1 MAGDLFLLVGI
12 AGLCL
17 GMREFALGLGGFDE
31 VVSLIHDFGRKVKWH
46 WQGMNDMHAVTGM
59 LLTAAGAI
67 STFAGLWL
75 RLRVR

>member
-31 VVSLIHDFGRKVKWH
+31 VASIILDFGRKVKWR
-46 WQGMNDMHAVTGM
+46 WQGLNDMHAVTGM

-67 STFAGLWL
+67 STLAGLWL